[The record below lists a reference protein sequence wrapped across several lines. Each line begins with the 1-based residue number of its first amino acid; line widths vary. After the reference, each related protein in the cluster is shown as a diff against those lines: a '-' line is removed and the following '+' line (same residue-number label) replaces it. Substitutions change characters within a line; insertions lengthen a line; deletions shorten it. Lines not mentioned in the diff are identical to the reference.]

1 MLHAFSELFHFIKP
15 AGWVKFSRA
24 LTYQFPVYS
33 MSSNEGYHNRIEP
46 GAGGDDRPSG
56 SGSDSAGGSA
66 RGSTASASQSK
77 QLHEQMLNETT
88 YLKPSKQAYFSD
100 EKVLI
105 PDDESV
111 NVSDNNLI
119 NINTIITCLFRR
131 IGRFQFSQA
140 VGLHGTRFSHVY
152 CVSRSR

>member
-1 MLHAFSELFHFIKP
+1 MYCSELFHFMKS
-15 AGWVKFSRA
+15 ARWVKFSWA
-24 LTYQFPVYS
+24 QINQLLVYS

-56 SGSDSAGGSA
+56 SGSGTAIGSA
-66 RGSTASASQSK
+66 RGSTASASHSK

-119 NINTIITCLFRR
+119 NMNKIITCLSALRSVSVFASCGPSRDPV
-131 IGRFQFSQA
+131 FSCL
-140 VGLHGTRFSHVY
+140 LHI
-152 CVSRSR
+152 